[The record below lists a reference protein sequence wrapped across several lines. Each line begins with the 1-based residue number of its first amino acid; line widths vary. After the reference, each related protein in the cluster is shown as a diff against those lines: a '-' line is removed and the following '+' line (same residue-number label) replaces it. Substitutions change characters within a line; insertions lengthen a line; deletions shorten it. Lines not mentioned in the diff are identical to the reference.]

1 MVAQMTPDRREALPA
16 SHRPKRAHD
25 VGAATPWTLRMPNAE
40 IVGEGVRLAIEF
52 ARNPA
57 APRHSGVTVMAPSLI
72 VRQSTAPPAGR
83 AG

>member
-1 MVAQMTPDRREALPA
+1 
-16 SHRPKRAHD
+16 
-25 VGAATPWTLRMPNAE
+25 MPNAE

-52 ARNPA
+52 ARNPT

-72 VRQSTAPPAGR
+72 VHQSTAPPAGR